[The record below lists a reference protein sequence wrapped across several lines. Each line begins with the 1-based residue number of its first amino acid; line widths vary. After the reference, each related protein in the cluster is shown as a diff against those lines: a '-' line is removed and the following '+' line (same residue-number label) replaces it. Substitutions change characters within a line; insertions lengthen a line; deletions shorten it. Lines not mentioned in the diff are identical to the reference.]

1 LSKENRPKFLVLI
14 QGRSLEGI
22 PGFMVMATIHPAPIN
37 SAAATNELFALTDEQ
52 ILQIEP
58 NAQEAE
64 VFGGERSDRM
74 DPLREDLELLAS
86 DATVGAAEDGGRV
99 PSNRNGS
106 DDGLKAVAATANANA
121 QTSSST
127 GAVTDTSAAAPQW
140 LAERMN
146 DPQHGAAARELWQGV
161 QAARQEASAFRE
173 VFGKPEDARTAAD
186 RARKLDEIDRAYF
199 GAAGSAPEQL
209 SASRAQLAA
218 QMLREDPAAFREMVF
233 AGLRALE
240 SAGHVGSDP
249 VAPPFRAAS
258 SGDPAPAS
266 QTAPSQTA
274 PNPHATGQQ
283 QHQQEL
289 QRRQETQQAQD
300 ARLSAYAAFER
311 AANEELESGVGS
323 AIERSLQQ
331 ALPNASR
338 TENGAALKQRLSSA
352 VRQDV
357 EKALQGDRAL
367 GEQVA
372 RILSGQRLDNAARA
386 HVVRLIGERAQQLVP
401 GATRRVLADWTQTTL
416 AAHGAHNDQEH
427 APARRRD
434 GQLAASVMVDRSTA
448 PVAQKNT
455 AETTTQSPA
464 TRRQTPR
471 ESSRDT
477 TNSRS
482 PRRIDY
488 RRISDEDIL
497 DS

>member
-1 LSKENRPKFLVLI
+1 
-14 QGRSLEGI
+14 
-22 PGFMVMATIHPAPIN
+22 MTTATTQE
-37 SAAATNELFALTDEQ
+37 SASNGVTAAHELFALTDEQ

-58 NAQEAE
+58 DAQDVE
-64 VFGGERSDRM
+64 VFGGERSDST
-74 DPLREDLELLAS
+74 DPLREDLALLTS
-86 DATVGAAEDGGRV
+86 AAEDRRPGVSGRE
-99 PSNRNGS
+99 PRDDRRS
-106 DDGLKAVAATANANA
+106 DDGLKAVATTANATTADAAA
-121 QTSSST
+121 QTTKATAQSSPAT
-127 GAVTDTSAAAPQW
+127 GAASNTSGEAPQW

-173 VFGKPEDARTAAD
+173 VFAKPEDARTAAD

-199 GAAGSAPEQL
+199 GAEGSAPEQL

-240 SAGHVGSDP
+240 SAGHVGNES

-258 SGDPAPAS
+258 SSDRAAAS

-274 PNPHATGQQ
+274 LHPHAAGQQ
-283 QHQQEL
+283 HQQQEL

-311 AANEELESGVGS
+311 AANQELERGVGG

-338 TENGAALKQRLSSA
+338 TENGAALKQRLSAA

-372 RILSGQRLDNAARA
+372 HILSGQRLDNAARA
-386 HVVRLIGERAQQLVP
+386 QVVRLIGERAQQLVP

-416 AAHGAHNDQEH
+416 ATHGARSEQEH
-427 APARRRD
+427 TPARHRD
-434 GQLAASVMVDRSTA
+434 GEPAASVLVDRSSA
-448 PVAQKNT
+448 PVAHKNT
-455 AETTTQSPA
+455 SETSTQSLA
-464 TRRQTPR
+464 ARRQTSRDP
-471 ESSRDT
+471 SSRDIG
-477 TNSRS
+477 SSHS

-497 DS
+497 NS